1 MTQRPQRTPS
11 EPTEP
16 THSTPLRPRSVPT
29 RRDPVGGA
37 ALLMDRRGMLAAAVV
52 VGGAG
57 ALAACSSPPVVA
69 ESRSPSSPSSSA
81 AAAPTTSSAPA
92 SSEPETPA
100 PSGTPTSQIPVGGGK
115 IFSDQQVVVT
125 QPTAGQ
131 FKAFSA
137 VCTHQGCIVGEISDG
152 QIICPCHASHFDIS
166 SGEPTPD
173 SLAQSPLPA
182 KTVTVTGDTFTV
194 G

>member
-11 EPTEP
+11 DPTGP
-16 THSTPLRPRSVPT
+16 THSTPLRSRSLPA
-29 RRDPVGGA
+29 RRDPVSGA
-37 ALLMDRRGMLAAAVV
+37 ARLMDRRGMLAAAVV

-69 ESRSPSSPSSSA
+69 ESLSPSSPSSSA
-81 AAAPTTSSAPA
+81 AAAPTTTAAA
-92 SSEPETPA
+92 SSEPQTPA
-100 PSGTPTSQIPVGGGK
+100 PAGTPTSQIPVGGGK

-125 QPTAGQ
+125 QPAAGE

-152 QIICPCHASHFDIS
+152 EIICPCHASHFDIS

-194 G
+194 S

>member
-11 EPTEP
+11 DPTEP
-16 THSTPLRPRSVPT
+16 ILSTSVQQGVAPA
-29 RRDPVGGA
+29 RRDRAAGA
-37 ALLMDRRGMLAAAVV
+37 SVLMDRRGMLAATVV
-52 VGGAG
+52 VGSAG

-69 ESRSPSSPSSSA
+69 EPAPPASGSSA
-81 AAAPTTSSAPA
+81 TPTDGA
-92 SSEPETPA
+92 SGQPQTPA
-100 PSGTPTSQIPVGGGK
+100 PAGTPTSDIPVGGGK
-115 IFSDQQVVVT
+115 IFPDEQVVVT

-137 VCTHQGCIVGEISDG
+137 VCTHQGCIVGEISGG

-166 SGEPTPD
+166 TGAPTPD

-182 KTVTVTGDTFTV
+182 KNVTVTGTTFTV
-194 G
+194 S